1 MALNCATSPLSAA
14 QTAGPDAW
22 AEGALGRSLGATVAS
37 VCDRADDAPMRSIQI
52 GLRSQLLL
60 VAVCVGSLAGC
71 YRTAAP
77 SGTDAPVTEGV
88 QVPGEASVRAAE
100 TNGSGGAD
108 SGVGSAEV
116 PEAVDVYMGRE
127 VAQTMHWLG
136 AEWLLRDTRE
146 DEEHVQELLGCLGV
160 EAGDVVCDFG
170 SGVGVHALPLA
181 GLVGD
186 TGKVIAVDIQPEM
199 LRMLEERAAEAGITG
214 IETVSNGPASTGLAP
229 DSVDLVLL
237 VDVYHELSHPEPVLA
252 GLRRSLR
259 DGGRVAL
266 VEFRGEDPAVPI
278 KPEHKMTRAQA
289 RLEWEAN
296 GFTLVAS
303 YDELPWQHVL
313 FFEVGED
320 S

>member
-1 MALNCATSPLSAA
+1 MSDDPDMSFHRSASWLPCCCLGLLIVSACVRSSERTQDPASSIDVEGRAADAALTLPDSDQASEAALSESEL
-14 QTAGPDAW
+14 TA
-22 AEGALGRSLGATVAS
+22 V
-37 VCDRADDAPMRSIQI
+37 DDAPD
-52 GLRSQLLL
+52 
-60 VAVCVGSLAGC
+60 A
-71 YRTAAP
+71 
-77 SGTDAPVTEGV
+77 TDAPDAPLAD
-88 QVPGEASVRAAE
+88 PGP
-100 TNGSGGAD
+100 G
-108 SGVGSAEV
+108 
-116 PEAVDVYMGRE
+116 VDVYMGRE

-146 DEEHVQELLGCLGV
+146 DEEHVEELLGCLGV

-181 GLVGD
+181 GLVGE
-186 TGKVIAVDIQPEM
+186 TGKVIAVDIQPQM
-199 LRMLEERAAEAGITG
+199 LRMLEERAAEAGISG

-229 DSVDLVLL
+229 DSVDLILL

-252 GLRRSLR
+252 GLRRSLK

-278 KPEHKMTRAQA
+278 KPEHKMTREQA

-296 GFTLVAS
+296 GFALVSS

-313 FFEVGED
+313 FFEVAED

>member
-1 MALNCATSPLSAA
+1 MLLTATGCSARTTFLALALCGLAACGSDRGTELLHEPEAEAAEAEAPQTPPSEALEAGEVAEVDAPDVDSAEA
-14 QTAGPDAW
+14 EPDA
-22 AEGALGRSLGATVAS
+22 
-37 VCDRADDAPMRSIQI
+37 D
-52 GLRSQLLL
+52 
-60 VAVCVGSLAGC
+60 
-71 YRTAAP
+71 
-77 SGTDAPVTEGV
+77 
-88 QVPGEASVRAAE
+88 PGP
-100 TNGSGGAD
+100 G
-108 SGVGSAEV
+108 
-116 PEAVDVYMGRE
+116 VDVYMGRE

-146 DEEHVQELLGCLGV
+146 DEEHVEELLGCLGV

-181 GLVGD
+181 GLVGE
-186 TGKVIAVDIQPEM
+186 TGKVIAVDIQPQM

-229 DSVDLVLL
+229 NSVDLVLL

-252 GLRRSLR
+252 GLRRSLKG
-259 DGGRVAL
+259 GGRVAL
-266 VEFRGEDPAVPI
+266 VEFRGEDRAVPI
-278 KPEHKMTRAQA
+278 KPEHKMTREQA

-296 GFTLVAS
+296 GFALVSS

-313 FFEVGED
+313 FFEVAED

>member
-1 MALNCATSPLSAA
+1 MLRLPTGLSARTLGLALALCGLAACGSDRGTEALQEPEAEAAEAVVPETPLSEDLE
-14 QTAGPDAW
+14 AGEVEAGEV
-22 AEGALGRSLGATVAS
+22 AEV
-37 VCDRADDAPMRSIQI
+37 
-52 GLRSQLLL
+52 
-60 VAVCVGSLAGC
+60 
-71 YRTAAP
+71 AAP
-77 SGTDAPVTEGV
+77 EVE
-88 QVPGEASVRAAE
+88 
-100 TNGSGGAD
+100 
-108 SGVGSAEV
+108 SAEADAD
-116 PEAVDVYMGRE
+116 PGPGVDVYMGRE

-146 DEEHVQELLGCLGV
+146 DEEHVKELLGCLGV

-181 GLVGD
+181 GLVGE
-186 TGKVIAVDIQPEM
+186 TGKVIAVDIQPQM
-199 LRMLEERAAEAGITG
+199 LRMLEERAAEAGISG

-229 DSVDLVLL
+229 DSVDLILL

-252 GLRRSLR
+252 GLRRSLKA
-259 DGGRVAL
+259 GGRVAL

-278 KPEHKMTRAQA
+278 KPEHKMTREQA

-296 GFTLVAS
+296 GFALVAS

-313 FFEVGED
+313 FFEVAED

>member
-1 MALNCATSPLSAA
+1 MSDDPDMSFHRSASWLPCCCLGLLIVSACVRSSERTQAPASSIDVEGRAADAALTLPDSDQASEAALSESEL
-14 QTAGPDAW
+14 TA
-22 AEGALGRSLGATVAS
+22 V
-37 VCDRADDAPMRSIQI
+37 DDAPD
-52 GLRSQLLL
+52 
-60 VAVCVGSLAGC
+60 A
-71 YRTAAP
+71 
-77 SGTDAPVTEGV
+77 TDAPDAPLAD
-88 QVPGEASVRAAE
+88 PGP
-100 TNGSGGAD
+100 G
-108 SGVGSAEV
+108 
-116 PEAVDVYMGRE
+116 VDVYMGRE

-146 DEEHVQELLGCLGV
+146 DEEHVEELLGCLGV

-181 GLVGD
+181 GLVGE
-186 TGKVIAVDIQPEM
+186 TGKVIAVDIQPQM
-199 LRMLEERAAEAGITG
+199 LRMLEERAAEAGISG

-229 DSVDLVLL
+229 DSVDLILL

-252 GLRRSLR
+252 GLRRSLK

-278 KPEHKMTRAQA
+278 KPEHKMTREQA

-296 GFTLVAS
+296 GFALVSS

-313 FFEVGED
+313 FFEVAED

>member
-1 MALNCATSPLSAA
+1 MLLIATGCSA
-14 QTAGPDAW
+14 
-22 AEGALGRSLGATVAS
+22 RK
-37 VCDRADDAPMRSIQI
+37 I
-52 GLRSQLLL
+52 GLALTLCGLAACGSDRSTEALQ
-60 VAVCVGSLAGC
+60 APEAEAAGS
-71 YRTAAP
+71 
-77 SGTDAPVTEGV
+77 
-88 QVPGEASVRAAE
+88 
-100 TNGSGGAD
+100 
-108 SGVGSAEV
+108 EV
-116 PEAVDVYMGRE
+116 PETPPSEELEAVEVEAGEVAEADPDADPGPGVDVYMGRE

-146 DEEHVQELLGCLGV
+146 DEEHVEELLGCLGV

-181 GLVGD
+181 GLVGE
-186 TGKVIAVDIQPEM
+186 TGKVIAVDIQPQM

-252 GLRRSLR
+252 GLRRSLKA
-259 DGGRVAL
+259 GGRVAL

-278 KPEHKMTRAQA
+278 KPEHKMTREQA

-296 GFTLVAS
+296 GFALVAS

-313 FFEVGED
+313 FFAVAED

>member
-1 MALNCATSPLSAA
+1 MFLIATGCSA
-14 QTAGPDAW
+14 
-22 AEGALGRSLGATVAS
+22 RK
-37 VCDRADDAPMRSIQI
+37 I
-52 GLRSQLLL
+52 GLALTLCGL
-60 VAVCVGSLAGC
+60 AACGSDRGTEALQEPEAEAAG
-71 YRTAAP
+71 
-77 SGTDAPVTEGV
+77 S
-88 QVPGEASVRAAE
+88 
-100 TNGSGGAD
+100 
-108 SGVGSAEV
+108 EV
-116 PEAVDVYMGRE
+116 PEPPPSEELEAVEVEAGEVAEPDPDADPGPGVDVYMGRE

-146 DEEHVQELLGCLGV
+146 DEEHVEELLGCLGV

-181 GLVGD
+181 GLVGE
-186 TGKVIAVDIQPEM
+186 TGKVIAVDIQPQM
-199 LRMLEERAAEAGITG
+199 LRMLEDRAAEAGITG

-229 DSVDLVLL
+229 DSVDLILL

-252 GLRRSLR
+252 GLRRSLKN
-259 DGGRVAL
+259 GGRVAL

-278 KPEHKMTRAQA
+278 KPEHKMTREQA

-296 GFTLVAS
+296 GFALVGS

-313 FFEVGED
+313 FFEVAED